1 MKMFVIRFESREY
14 MTKCRLSNH
23 YLDCE
28 RTLHKAAA
36 DRLNDF
42 DSQLVLTRLIK
53 LGQKN
58 ASREEVVSE

>member
-14 MTKCRLSNH
+14 MTKYRLTTH
-23 YLDCE
+23 YLDYE

-42 DSQLVLTRLIK
+42 DSQLVVKRLLK

-58 ASREEVVSE
+58 ASREEVRE

>member
-1 MKMFVIRFESREY
+1 MKMFVIRFGSREY
-14 MTKCRLSNH
+14 VTKCRLTTH
-23 YLDCE
+23 YLDYE

-42 DSQLVLTRLIK
+42 DSQLVLTRLLR

-58 ASREEVVSE
+58 ASREEAVSE

>member
-1 MKMFVIRFESREY
+1 MKIFVIRFESREY
-14 MTKCRLSNH
+14 MAKCRLTTH
-23 YLDCE
+23 YLDYE

-42 DSQLVLTRLIK
+42 DSQLVVKRLLK

-58 ASREEVVSE
+58 ASREEVRE